1 VRERERDTHTH
12 TAKRRREKQINKTST
27 QQQLF
32 SLLLILLTPPTPSQN
47 SCWIH
52 TMFLQDS
59 RISPRIPPLGC
70 LIHRSCCWL
79 AGWLVGCHP
88 RTHHPNERERK
99 NRRVET
105 LHPTKINPKLQRQE
119 KEEENKMCRETK
131 ETPND
136 RRRSK
141 SFVYLIYKYR
151 ERERE
156 REIF

>member
-1 VRERERDTHTH
+1 LAVTH
-12 TAKRRREKQINKTST
+12 API
-27 QQQLF
+27 
-32 SLLLILLTPPTPSQN
+32 
-47 SCWIH
+47 
-52 TMFLQDS
+52 
-59 RISPRIPPLGC
+59 
-70 LIHRSCCWL
+70 
-79 AGWLVGCHP
+79 
-88 RTHHPNERERK
+88 HPNERERK

-156 REIF
+156 RERDLLMMMVCRYTNFCYQRELKGIFLSVPI